1 MSKRPPDMPLWVRMM
16 KKRRKQPQPQR
27 PERAKRTMTNAEMME
42 GLRRTWATIERL
54 REERER
60 QQGQ

>member
-1 MSKRPPDMPLWVRMM
+1 MPLWVRMM

-27 PERAKRTMTNAEMME
+27 SERAKRTMTNAEMME